1 MFTSCYISPAISS
14 EPITFRRLYPPGPA
28 AGVAELVETLALRER
43 ALAASAARPY
53 LVLNMVST
61 LDGRATIGGRSAP
74 LSDAADRALFHGLRS
89 VVDAVM
95 AGAGTVSAEGYG
107 PIVRDRDTRRRR
119 LERGL
124 SEQPLALV
132 VSGRLTLAHDLRLLA
147 DPESHVAIV
156 TSATDSLPQTG
167 ARIDYVRAGR
177 DGRVDLRPAF
187 AELRSRFAIQT
198 LLCEGGPHL
207 NGELLSASLV
217 DELFLSV
224 SPTLAGDPARGQPAL
239 RILAGVELE
248 HPLELELLSVLEHS
262 SRLFLRYRVNA
273 TDRA

>member
-1 MFTSCYISPAISS
+1 VFTSCYISPAISS
-14 EPITFRRLYPPGPA
+14 EPITFRRLHPPGPA
-28 AGVAELVETLALRER
+28 ADVAEIVETLALRER
-43 ALAASAARPY
+43 ALAAPAARPY
-53 LVLNMVST
+53 VVLNMVST

-95 AGAGTVSAEGYG
+95 AGAGTVTAERYG
-107 PIVRDRDTRRRR
+107 PLVRDRDTRRRR

-124 SEQPLALV
+124 AEQPLALV

-147 DPESHVAIV
+147 DPKSHVAIV
-156 TSATDSLPQTG
+156 TSSTDSLPATG
-167 ARIDYVRAGR
+167 ARIEYLRAGR
-177 DGRVDLRPAF
+177 QGRVELRRAF
-187 AELRSRFAIQT
+187 AELRDRFAIQT

-207 NGELLSASLV
+207 NGELLSANLV
-217 DELFLSV
+217 DELFLSL

-248 HPLELELLSVLEHS
+248 HPPELELVSVLEHS
-262 SRLFLRYRVNA
+262 SRLFLRYRVTA
-273 TDRA
+273 PDRA